1 MGVAVLKGGY
11 LIDIANA
18 EMKAIGHGEQA
29 EPERSQ
35 VFMGMDAGVFE
46 DMIEKCREKGGRDRG
61 KNYFRAGEPWVKFWC
76 SIYYYKDAVPYYL
89 LICKN
94 TNDRKELEDEL
105 LLLNEQYSM
114 LEEVTDDVPF
124 EYDVKGKRFRIPH
137 KYHIN
142 GKCSKR

>member
-1 MGVAVLKGGY
+1 M
-11 LIDIANA
+11 
-18 EMKAIGHGEQA
+18 
-29 EPERSQ
+29 
-35 VFMGMDAGVFE
+35 
-46 DMIEKCREKGGRDRG
+46 
-61 KNYFRAGEPWVKFWC
+61 
-76 SIYYYKDAVPYYL
+76 PYYL

-142 GKCSKR
+142 GRLQKDDQDYMEIEKWLAFIHKDEQT